1 MNPQHTL
8 VVGAAVLAAMTHNL
22 HAHIGYTGRN
32 FGAFTGLDPQS
43 VTISNQAIT
52 GNFGWADA
60 ANGDLGDSHKARA
73 FRFTLDNAALVTLT
87 FSANATATAAS
98 IGGLLPGFSI
108 YNGLAAIAPFATTQ
122 TSLPSSADHD
132 GSEASLAWRTS
143 WAQNNLGISYNYNA
157 TGGSWNATGDWKI
170 GGDGD
175 LTGDFSQLSSFS
187 YAGSSFDA
195 DRDGIVSFTTALG
208 PGNYTVL
215 VGGIDLGSKG
225 GPTEA
230 LAFGVAGTLSVQ
242 AVPEPGTWALMA
254 AGVVGLWAA
263 QRRTK
268 LL

>member
-1 MNPQHTL
+1 MIPQKTIL
-8 VVGAAVLAAMTHNL
+8 VGTALAAVLPHRL
-22 HAHIGYTGRN
+22 HAHIGYSGRN
-32 FGAFTGLDPQS
+32 FGTFTGLESQS

-60 ANGDLGDSHKARA
+60 ASGDLGDSHKARA
-73 FRFTLDNAALVTLT
+73 FRFTLDTEALITLT
-87 FSANATATAAS
+87 FSANATATATS
-98 IGGLLPGFSI
+98 VGGLLPGFSI
-108 YNGLAAIAPFATTQ
+108 YNGLAAIAPFAPSQ

-132 GSEASLAWRTS
+132 GSEASLVWRTS
-143 WAQNNLGISYNYNA
+143 WAQSHLGISYDSSA

-175 LTGDFSQLSSFS
+175 LPGDFSQLSSFS

-195 DRDGIVSFTTALG
+195 DRDGRVSFTTVLG

-215 VGGIDLGSKG
+215 VGGIDLDSKG

-230 LAFGVAGTLSVQ
+230 FAFGVAATLSVQ

-254 AGVVGLWAA
+254 TGLLGLWTL
-263 QRRTK
+263 RRRSSPR
-268 LL
+268 

>member
-1 MNPQHTL
+1 MTDGPLIVQSDKTVLLEVDHEL
-8 VVGAAVLAAMTHNL
+8 AGAA
-22 HAHIGYTGRN
+22 R
-32 FGAFTGLDPQS
+32 
-43 VTISNQAIT
+43 
-52 GNFGWADA
+52 
-60 ANGDLGDSHKARA
+60 
-73 FRFTLDNAALVTLT
+73 
-87 FSANATATAAS
+87 
-98 IGGLLPGFSI
+98 
-108 YNGLAAIAPFATTQ
+108 AAIAPFATTQ

-195 DRDGIVSFTTALG
+195 DRDGIVSFTTVLG